1 MAAVFEELGIMLGLA
16 VESGVASVVD
26 VVGLEGAAVV
36 GRGLGA
42 RDDSGGD
49 DGRCEDDE
57 EKSGEHWV
65 RRGTRTRVIYTTG
78 THPLFVPEKLE
89 TIRKGIQCGEKRVSS
104 AVMLTVLTVLVEVL
118 LVVVVVAGEEN

>member
-1 MAAVFEELGIMLGLA
+1 MAAVGEELGIMVGLA

-26 VVGLEGAAVV
+26 VVGLEDAAVV

-42 RDDSGGD
+42 RDDRGGD

-65 RRGTRTRVIYTTG
+65 RRGTRTRIIYTA
-78 THPLFVPEKLE
+78 HPLFVHQKSLRLSERDPV
-89 TIRKGIQCGEKRVSS
+89 R
-104 AVMLTVLTVLVEVL
+104 
-118 LVVVVVAGEEN
+118 